1 MKSSSTRTIELE
13 LFGKIPSKKNRYQ
26 RNPRRNRPFKDR
38 ELARAIDDLVLQIPP
53 VYRNLRLEHPD
64 ITVQFGFDNFRQ
76 DRDNALTTLLDVLV
90 VAGVLADDST
100 SRCNGTITL
109 LPAVRSEVPFSRVVL
124 RLPES
129 PQPSTDACRS

>member
-1 MKSSSTRTIELE
+1 MNPSSTRTIELE

-26 RNPRRNRPFKDR
+26 RNPNRNRPFKDR
-38 ELARAIDDLVLQIPP
+38 ELARAIDDLLLQIPP

-64 ITVQFGFDNFRQ
+64 IAVQFGFDNFRQ

-100 SRCNGTITL
+100 SRCNGTITV
-109 LPAVRSEVPFSRVVL
+109 LPAVKAAVPFARVVL
-124 RLPES
+124 RLREPTPALPDGHRE
-129 PQPSTDACRS
+129 